1 LLFDVEDEPIC
12 ADRAVAARE
21 TRHAVGHA
29 GQAAAGRRV
38 EIPAWQTTGAAI
50 RRRRAAPAVNR
61 AVEAVRESDRLL

>member
-29 GQAAAGRRV
+29 GQATGGRRV
-38 EIPAWQTTGAAI
+38 EECSRCTRSAAVGVGLTSQTS
-50 RRRRAAPAVNR
+50 R
-61 AVEAVRESDRLL
+61 